1 MVEMVGSGIAPQK
14 LFLKKET
21 VETFLSA
28 TAQRMMAK
36 KERLRQKRDK
46 FIQSVPVLDQLN
58 KKWKTFDTKM
68 ETKHGQV
75 YTKIRDSAKNIAR
88 TVLAAKLFGLPGV
101 VGMCAYKT
109 CEKAMSLLEPA
120 QKAKDK
126 GETKSILDYLK
137 KNKEE
142 ARFTTT
148 SGAISICTAA
158 CDVLGAPLAKG
169 AFRVGKASWL
179 IAPEVKK
186 LAETTGKWMRGE
198 ESFVEVKR
206 DAAVMGITF
215 GTYFVSS
222 VPMTHGSGKPK
233 ETPEAIMEKAKRAEK
248 TDPAEEKVRSVI
260 TKGREYMDQVR
271 DALNKGI
278 GNPSGM
284 ITVFDIKKK
293 KEGR

>member
-1 MVEMVGSGIAPQK
+1 MVEMVGSDIDLQK
-14 LFLKKET
+14 VYLKKDT
-21 VETFLSA
+21 LETFLSS
-28 TAQRMMAK
+28 TARGVMNV
-36 KERLRQKRDK
+36 KERLHQKRDK
-46 FIQSVPVLDQLN
+46 AVQSVPVL
-58 KKWKTFDTKM
+58 KKLSEKWHAFDSKM

-75 YTKIRDSAKNIAR
+75 YTKVRDSAKNITR

-120 QKAKDK
+120 QKAKEK
-126 GETKSILDYLK
+126 GETDSVLDYLK

-142 ARFTTT
+142 SRFTTV
-148 SGAISICTAA
+148 SGAISICTAT
-158 CDVLGAPLAKG
+158 CDVLGAPAVKG

-179 IAPEVKK
+179 IAPEAKQ
-186 LAETTGKWMRGE
+186 LAKTTGKWLRGE

-215 GTYFVSS
+215 GTYFISS

-233 ETPEAIMEKAKRAEK
+233 ETPESEQEKEKRDEKSKQRRAKIEAILNRKKEYAGQGSDL
-248 TDPAEEKVRSVI
+248 TD
-260 TKGREYMDQVR
+260 KGAV
-271 DALNKGI
+271 NSG
-278 GNPSGM
+278 GM
-284 ITVFDIKKK
+284 ITILDVKNK